1 MSNYNDFLKERIEI
15 GEGMVAK
22 VYSWNGYAYK
32 CFRDRYPQ
40 EWIEYELKQ
49 QSEICKSELP
59 VSRYYSSDFPCTIK
73 MDLIAGTSMFEQFE
87 TAGKEA
93 VLDDFMIWFQK
104 IHCVENLELHSL
116 TKHLLSQIEHAPV
129 DEVQKAYARKSIDEI
144 EQTITE
150 KSALCHMD
158 YHTLNV
164 IDRKSVV

>member
-87 TAGKEA
+87 
-93 VLDDFMIWFQK
+93 K
-104 IHCVENLELHSL
+104 IGRAHV
-116 TKHLLSQIEHAPV
+116 
-129 DEVQKAYARKSIDEI
+129 
-144 EQTITE
+144 
-150 KSALCHMD
+150 
-158 YHTLNV
+158 
-164 IDRKSVV
+164 